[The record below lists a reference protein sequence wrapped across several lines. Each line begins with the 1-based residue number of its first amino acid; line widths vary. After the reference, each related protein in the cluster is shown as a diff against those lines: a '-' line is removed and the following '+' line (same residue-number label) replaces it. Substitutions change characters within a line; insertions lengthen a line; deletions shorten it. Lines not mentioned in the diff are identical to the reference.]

1 MQVFMD
7 NRLAAETSSGEKVI
21 LYHAPGPVQFS
32 IKNNA
37 MCAGGDLVG
46 MILDLKP
53 GYSYQLRGYRGTWDK
68 PEVMLGTPPPFK
80 YTK

>member
-7 NRLAAETSSGEKVI
+7 NRLAAETSSGKKVT